1 VNIISKSGGN
11 DVHGSWFYDIYN
23 QDMAARPEYVT
34 KEEHPPIDRKRT
46 GGSAGGPFKKDK
58 MFWFHRFRQWR
69 CIESGQ
75 ALGGPGG
82 RRGLRKYMDGSRRRI
97 RRCVPA
103 PESLF
108 PPNPACLSCQ
118 EAGIMLR
125 NSGDE
130 FFDPAHWLDLR

>member
-46 GGSAGGPFKKDK
+46 GGSAGGLFKKDK

-82 RRGLRKYMDGSRRRI
+82 PPPQDGALKANVSNIVVLWAPASRPARSAKVHGWLTPSDPSLRSS
-97 RRCVPA
+97 V
-103 PESLF
+103 
-108 PPNPACLSCQ
+108 
-118 EAGIMLR
+118 
-125 NSGDE
+125 
-130 FFDPAHWLDLR
+130 